1 MTSTTTTAAPTR
13 PEPTT
18 SERRR
23 AIPRAGWMVIASK
36 EFGDHLLSSRFYVL
50 AIIMALAA
58 GQASCILQRAPQ
70 QILDLTVDAAKIR
83 SRPSLQRVVDLWIEP
98 KRERFFIWHH
108 AL

>member
-1 MTSTTTTAAPTR
+1 MGRGGDGSVTSPAL
-13 PEPTT
+13 
-18 SERRR
+18 S
-23 AIPRAGWMVIASK
+23 AS
-36 EFGDHLLSSRFYVL
+36 FLSRTGALGF
-50 AIIMALAA
+50 IMALAA